1 MSMRAFGCVLVLCWS
16 VVAAAEQRWPAD
28 QAVLP
33 TTAGDI
39 YLGNLEARIG
49 VVEAMRQRAPDAA
62 NAAAL
67 AGLLYHRYRIRG
79 ALADAERAFELADA
93 ALAVAVPDADAYR
106 LRATLRSG
114 FHRFPEAA
122 ADLDAAQAAGA
133 AEEQLR
139 PARLDLALSLGR
151 YEALKEAFAAACAN
165 LGDDF
170 DTLAFHAHLRELR
183 GDLAG
188 AGALYVRA
196 QDAYADSSPVGLAW
210 LYVQQGAALL
220 DAGEL
225 ARARTFFEAA
235 RERLPGYT
243 LATEHL
249 AETEALLGNVERA
262 RVLYREVI
270 ADSGDPAFIDALAK
284 LEAAAGHDALAARLA
299 ARARAGWERRLAR
312 HPQAFAA
319 HAIDYFIEQG
329 EPARALA
336 LAHDNLAI
344 RRDIDSLLALAEAE
358 RAAGETGSACTTWRA
373 AVATGLSPPGL
384 RDVPWTAT
392 CAKAL
397 ARD

>member
-1 MSMRAFGCVLVLCWS
+1 MSMRAFGFVLMLCWS

-49 VVEAMRQRAPDAA
+49 VVEAMRRRAPDAA

-79 ALADAERAFELADA
+79 ALADAERAFELADT
-93 ALAVAVPDADAYR
+93 ALAVAEPDADAYR

-114 FHRFPEAA
+114 FHLFTEAA

-133 AEEQLR
+133 TEEQLR

-151 YEALKEAFAAACAN
+151 YAELKEAFAAADAN
-165 LGDDF
+165 PGDDF
-170 DTLAFHAHLRELR
+170 DTLAFQAHLRELR
-183 GDLAG
+183 GDLSG
-188 AGALYVRA
+188 AGALYARA

-210 LYVQQGAALL
+210 LHVQQGAAWLE
-220 DAGEL
+220 AGEL

-284 LEAAAGHDALAARLA
+284 LEGAAGHDALAIRLA
-299 ARARAGWERRLAR
+299 AQARMGWEQRLAR

-329 EPARALA
+329 EPTRALA
-336 LAHDNLAI
+336 FARDNLAI
-344 RRDIDSLLALAEAE
+344 RRDIGSLLSLAEAE
-358 RAAGETGSACTTWRA
+358 RAAGKPDDACATWRT

-384 RDVPWTAT
+384 HGLAWTAT
-392 CAKAL
+392 CATAI
-397 ARD
+397 AGD